1 MYLAKALIITALL
14 TTTTNAAT
22 FEADKQATLKQ
33 QAELDQACEAARTV
47 KLAPLRQQIFAECMQ
62 ANRSTS
68 SAEECNRQSAGYNG
82 NRFGA
87 SPQFYDLPACEKAFE
102 FKKNNPVN
110 D

>member
-1 MYLAKALIITALL
+1 MHLAKALMITALL
-14 TTTTNAAT
+14 ATTANAAT

-62 ANRSTS
+62 ADRSRST
-68 SAEECNRQSAGYNG
+68 ADECKRQSVGYNA
-82 NRFGA
+82 NRFGGN
-87 SPQFYDLPACEKAFE
+87 PQFYDLPACEKAFE